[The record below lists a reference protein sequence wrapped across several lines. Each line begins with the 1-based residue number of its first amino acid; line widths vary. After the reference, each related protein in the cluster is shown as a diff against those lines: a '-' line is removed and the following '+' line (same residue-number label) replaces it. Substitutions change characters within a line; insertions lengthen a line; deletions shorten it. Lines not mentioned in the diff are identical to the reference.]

1 MILTSKSKP
10 ELATQ
15 ADYESGLAYM
25 YLWQL
30 LNLDALPEPLQDPIK
45 LGFAQYAYTRKR
57 KNREREYFHGAQS
70 RIIGTLG
77 DIERCFNVPRGTLQG
92 RIIALKV
99 DKWDD
104 VLASEQY
111 VHNNAAN
118 YDQKVFNMVMNDYP
132 TLQRAWCNKDNG
144 GKTEW
149 YAASEKTMVARFR
162 NCWRKTNQ
170 SIGRAIVDAKRRRGE
185 HGVPERGTP
194 QGGAMAGAS

>member
-15 ADYESGLAYM
+15 ADYESDLAYM

-45 LGFAQYAYTRKR
+45 LGFAKYAYTRVERGER
-57 KNREREYFHGAQS
+57 KYYHGAQS
-70 RIIGTLG
+70 RIIGNLG

-111 VHNNAAN
+111 VHTNAAN
-118 YDQKVFNMVMNDYP
+118 YDQKVVNMVMRDYP
-132 TLQRAWCNKDNG
+132 TLQRAWCNSRNG

-170 SIGRAIVDAKRRRGE
+170 EIGRAIMNGKRERGE
-185 HGVPERGTP
+185 HGVPVLGAP
-194 QGGAMAGAS
+194 QGGAMVGAS